1 MQIWS
6 SGSQHGIP
14 LFHIFP
20 LGSAMRVLVATFLDS
35 PSAKARILSAVR
47 RLIYQDKTP
56 LQAIAVHGLFVKVE
70 NQKCGIPSGLVDLSP
85 ESIGGPKGAGWK
97 LMEP

>member
-1 MQIWS
+1 MKQARHADLLVCR
-6 SGSQHGIP
+6 SGQVAHNMVFHF
-14 LFHIFP
+14 FHIFP

-70 NQKCGIPSGLVDLSP
+70 NQKCGIPSGLVD
-85 ESIGGPKGAGWK
+85 
-97 LMEP
+97 